1 MKTEFILIILEF
13 FGIFMVLGGISM
25 IAIAIAGLHKRIK
38 EFKMDDVKETTPD
51 KVDDLEIAEYVKDQF
66 IKQFPELIFSLG
78 CSFNTTE
85 RTILWSMNQKNPY
98 DLTLFI
104 GSYNLRIKMDPSTY
118 QFTFIK
124 EGLDASFASKSSPII
139 ETKKP

>member
-13 FGIFMVLGGISM
+13 FGIFMVLGGISL
-25 IAIAIAGLHKRIK
+25 IAAGIAGLYKQIK

-118 QFTFIK
+118 QFTFVK
-124 EGLDASFASKSSPII
+124 EFFDA
-139 ETKKP
+139 E